1 MSLFEDSR
9 YQYRDTF
16 FVFFDRQKRPT
27 TEQIVAALES
37 MGDRYQIANVHQT
50 DSGFES
56 LSVISP
62 YDCSAMDIVYEE
74 GDEVM
79 LQVQDLMDEF
89 RSITLSADDAAK
101 LGRVQSANARFDIYH
116 FERVDSDES
125 GDDLLDPGGLL
136 IVMQK
141 LGELV
146 DGVGLDPQSQSLL

>member
-101 LGRVQSANARFDIYH
+101 LGRVQSANARFDIY
-116 FERVDSDES
+116 ES